1 MLTISSQWILRLIV
15 IAFVRTMHARWAAY
29 TLYPFLTHAL
39 NTAIASLIGPIYPIA
54 LTLFYYD
61 QRIRREGFDIEQM
74 MAAAGLNPTER
85 PPEAALA
92 AAAVPDDGSVPN
104 ATAVPDEGHA

>member
-1 MLTISSQWILRLIV
+1 
-15 IAFVRTMHARWAAY
+15 
-29 TLYPFLTHAL
+29 
-39 NTAIASLIGPIYPIA
+39 
-54 LTLFYYD
+54 
-61 QRIRREGFDIEQM
+61 M

>member
-1 MLTISSQWILRLIV
+1 
-15 IAFVRTMHARWAAY
+15 
-29 TLYPFLTHAL
+29 
-39 NTAIASLIGPIYPIA
+39 
-54 LTLFYYD
+54 
-61 QRIRREGFDIEQM
+61 
-74 MAAAGLNPTER
+74 MAAAGLNSNPL